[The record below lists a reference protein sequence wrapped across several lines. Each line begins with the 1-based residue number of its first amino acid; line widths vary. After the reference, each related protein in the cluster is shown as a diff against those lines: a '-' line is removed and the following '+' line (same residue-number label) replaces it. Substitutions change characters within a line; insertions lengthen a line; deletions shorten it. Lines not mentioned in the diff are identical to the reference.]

1 MTTHLDPIDENETT
15 VTPSNGNVYADLGYE
30 NPEEML
36 LKAHLVML
44 LSKAIKAKGLNQYQ
58 AAEILGIDQPKVSA
72 LVRGQ
77 FRGYSLERLF
87 KFLNA
92 LDLDVEVNVKSKS
105 EGEERARISVG
116 SASE

>member
-1 MTTHLDPIDENETT
+1 MTTNHDLVGLGLPYRTEDLENT
-15 VTPSNGNVYADLGYE
+15 VTSGSGNVYDDLGYE

-58 AAEILGIDQPKVSA
+58 AAELLGVDQPKVSA
-72 LVRGQ
+72 VVRGQ
-77 FRGYSLERLF
+77 FRGDSVERLF

-92 LDLDVEVNVKSKS
+92 LDLGVEVNVKSKL
-105 EGEERARISVG
+105 
-116 SASE
+116 